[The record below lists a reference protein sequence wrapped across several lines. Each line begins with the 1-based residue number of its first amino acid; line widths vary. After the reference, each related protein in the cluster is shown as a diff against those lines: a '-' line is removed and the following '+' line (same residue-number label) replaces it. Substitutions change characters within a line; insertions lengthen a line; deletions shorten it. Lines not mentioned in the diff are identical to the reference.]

1 LLLLF
6 SSLYLGVAILIS
18 HQNPA
23 TEIYL
28 YSLLICSMKQVVGF
42 LSKLGVDPKDMGGML
57 KRSPEVFASD
67 VSETLETKVQFLE
80 DLGIKD
86 ELIQRVVRMFPEM
99 LLMSVKDSLQPRL
112 VFGSIGERNDSNGG
126 LPV

>member
-1 LLLLF
+1 MLLLF

-18 HQNPA
+18 HQNPV

>member
-1 LLLLF
+1 
-6 SSLYLGVAILIS
+6 
-18 HQNPA
+18 
-23 TEIYL
+23 
-28 YSLLICSMKQVVGF
+28 MKQVVGF

-86 ELIQRVVRMFPEM
+86 ELMQRVVRMFPEM
-99 LLMSVKDSLQPRL
+99 LSMSVKDSLQPRL
-112 VFGSIGERNDSNGG
+112 AIGSIGERNNSNVGP
-126 LPV
+126 PVWILVLLHL